1 MVPYANAWQYVRGR
15 IDRATTATGRAPDSV
30 RLVAVSKTF
39 PPSAIRAVY
48 ALGQRAF
55 AENYVQ
61 EALEKM
67 DALADLPDVEWHLIG
82 PLQSNKTKV
91 VAERFQWVETIDRIR
106 IAERLADAIPTGSP
120 PLNVCVQV
128 NISGEASKSGVAPE
142 ETLAL
147 ARAVA
152 ELPRLTMRGL
162 MGIASDTP
170 VVATRHAE
178 FAVLRA
184 LFDICRSDGLP
195 VDTLSMGMSADLES
209 AIAEGATLVRVGS
222 AIFGPRGREP
232 VRDRQ

>member
-15 IDRATTATGRAPDSV
+15 IARAATATGRPPDSIG
-30 RLVAVSKTF
+30 LVAVSKTF

-55 AENYVQ
+55 GENYVQ
-61 EALEKM
+61 EALDKM
-67 DALADLPDVEWHLIG
+67 DALSDLTDVEWHLIG

-91 VAERFQWVETIDRIR
+91 VAERFQWVETVDRIR
-106 IAERLADAIPTGSP
+106 IAERLADARPAGMP
-120 PLNVCVQV
+120 PLNICVQV
-128 NISGEASKSGVAPE
+128 NISGESSKSGVPPE

-147 ARAVA
+147 ARSVA
-152 ELPRLTMRGL
+152 ALPRLALRGL

-184 LFDICRSDGLP
+184 LFDICRSDGMP
-195 VDTLSMGMSADLES
+195 VDTLSMGMSTDLES
-209 AIAEGATLVRVGS
+209 AIAEGATLVRIGT
-222 AIFGPRGREP
+222 AIFGSRGREP
-232 VRDRQ
+232 

>member
-15 IDRATTATGRAPDSV
+15 IARAATATGRPPDSIG
-30 RLVAVSKTF
+30 LVAVSKTF

-55 AENYVQ
+55 GENYVQ
-61 EALEKM
+61 EALDKM
-67 DALADLPDVEWHLIG
+67 DALADLTDVEWHLVG

-91 VAERFQWVETIDRIR
+91 VAERFQWVETVDRIR
-106 IAERLADAIPTGSP
+106 IAERLADARPAGMP

-128 NISGEASKSGVAPE
+128 NISGESSKSGVPPE

-147 ARAVA
+147 ARSVA
-152 ELPRLTMRGL
+152 TLPRLALRGL

-184 LFDICRSDGLP
+184 LFDICRSDGMP
-195 VDTLSMGMSADLES
+195 VDTLSMGMSTDLES
-209 AIAEGATLVRVGS
+209 AIAEGATLVRIGT
-222 AIFGPRGREP
+222 AIFGSRGREP
-232 VRDRQ
+232 

>member
-15 IDRATTATGRAPDSV
+15 IARAATATGRPPDSIG
-30 RLVAVSKTF
+30 LVAVSKTF

-55 AENYVQ
+55 GENYVQ
-61 EALEKM
+61 EALDKM
-67 DALADLPDVEWHLIG
+67 DALPDLTDVEWHLIG

-91 VAERFQWVETIDRIR
+91 VAERFQWVETVDRIR
-106 IAERLADAIPTGSP
+106 IAERLADARPAGMP

-128 NISGEASKSGVAPE
+128 NISGESSKSGVPPE

-147 ARAVA
+147 ARSVA
-152 ELPRLTMRGL
+152 ALPRLALRGL
-162 MGIASDTP
+162 MGIASDSP

-184 LFDICRSDGLP
+184 LFDICRSDGMP
-195 VDTLSMGMSADLES
+195 VDTLSMGMSTDLES
-209 AIAEGATLVRVGS
+209 AIAEGATLVRIGT
-222 AIFGPRGREP
+222 AIFGSRGREP
-232 VRDRQ
+232 

>member
-15 IDRATTATGRAPDSV
+15 IARAATATGRPPDSIG
-30 RLVAVSKTF
+30 LVAVSKTF

-55 AENYVQ
+55 GENYVQ
-61 EALEKM
+61 EALDKM
-67 DALADLPDVEWHLIG
+67 DALQDLTDVEWHLIG

-91 VAERFQWVETIDRIR
+91 VAERFQWVETVDRIR
-106 IAERLADAIPTGSP
+106 IAERLADARPAGMP

-128 NISGEASKSGVAPE
+128 NISGESSKSGVPPE

-147 ARAVA
+147 ARSVA
-152 ELPRLTMRGL
+152 ALPGLALRGL

-184 LFDICRSDGLP
+184 LFDICRSDGMP
-195 VDTLSMGMSADLES
+195 VDTLSMGMSTDLES
-209 AIAEGATLVRVGS
+209 AIAEGATLVRIGT
-222 AIFGPRGREP
+222 AIFGSRGREP
-232 VRDRQ
+232 

>member
-15 IDRATTATGRAPDSV
+15 IARAAAATGRPPDSIG
-30 RLVAVSKTF
+30 LVAVSKTF

-55 AENYVQ
+55 GENYVQ
-61 EALEKM
+61 EALDKM
-67 DALADLPDVEWHLIG
+67 DALPDLTDVEWHLIG

-91 VAERFQWVETIDRIR
+91 VAERFQWVETVDRIR
-106 IAERLADAIPTGSP
+106 IAERLADARPAGMP

-128 NISGEASKSGVAPE
+128 NISGESSKSGVPPE

-147 ARAVA
+147 ARSVA
-152 ELPRLTMRGL
+152 ALPRLALRGL
-162 MGIASDTP
+162 MGIASDSP

-184 LFDICRSDGLP
+184 LFDICRSDGMP
-195 VDTLSMGMSADLES
+195 VDTLSMGMSTDLES
-209 AIAEGATLVRVGS
+209 AIAEGATLVRIGT
-222 AIFGPRGREP
+222 AIFGSRGREP
-232 VRDRQ
+232 

>member
-15 IDRATTATGRAPDSV
+15 IARAATATGRSPDSIG
-30 RLVAVSKTF
+30 LLAVSKTF

-55 AENYVQ
+55 GENYVQ
-61 EALEKM
+61 EALDKM
-67 DALADLPDVEWHLIG
+67 DALSDLSGVEWHLIG

-91 VAERFQWVETIDRIR
+91 VAERFQWVDTIDRIR
-106 IAERLADAIPTGSP
+106 IAERLADARPTGMP

-128 NISGEASKSGVAPE
+128 NISGESSKSGVPPE

-147 ARAVA
+147 ARSIAA
-152 ELPRLTMRGL
+152 LPRLALRGL

-184 LFDICRSDGLP
+184 LFDICRSDGMP
-195 VDTLSMGMSADLES
+195 VDTLSMGMSTDLES
-209 AIAEGATLVRVGS
+209 AIAEGATQVRIGS

-232 VRDRQ
+232 

>member
-1 MVPYANAWQYVRGR
+1 MH
-15 IDRATTATGRAPDSV
+15 
-30 RLVAVSKTF
+30 
-39 PPSAIRAVY
+39 

-61 EALEKM
+61 EAIEKM
-67 DALADLPDVEWHLIG
+67 DALADLADVEWHLIG
-82 PLQSNKTKV
+82 PLQSNKTRV
-91 VAERFQWVETIDRIR
+91 VAERFHWVETVDRIR
-106 IAERLADAIPTGSP
+106 IAERLSESRPADSP

-128 NISGEASKSGVAPE
+128 NISGEASKSGVSPE

-152 ELPRLTMRGL
+152 ALPRLRLRGL

-184 LFDICRSDGLP
+184 LFDLCRSDGIPL
-195 VDTLSMGMSADLES
+195 DTLSMGMSADLES
-209 AIAEGATLVRVGS
+209 AIAEGATLVRVGT
-222 AIFGPRGREP
+222 AIFGPRGREA
-232 VRDRQ
+232 

>member
-15 IDRATTATGRAPDSV
+15 IARAATATGRPPDSIG
-30 RLVAVSKTF
+30 LVAVSKTF

-55 AENYVQ
+55 GENYVQ
-61 EALEKM
+61 EALDKM
-67 DALADLPDVEWHLIG
+67 DALPDLTDVEWHLIG

-106 IAERLADAIPTGSP
+106 IAERLADARPAGML

-128 NISGEASKSGVAPE
+128 NISGESSKSGVPPE

-147 ARAVA
+147 ARSVA
-152 ELPRLTMRGL
+152 ALPRLALRGL
-162 MGIASDTP
+162 MGIASDSP

-184 LFDICRSDGLP
+184 LFDICRSDGMP
-195 VDTLSMGMSADLES
+195 VDTLSMGMSTDLES
-209 AIAEGATLVRVGS
+209 AIAEGATLVRIGT
-222 AIFGPRGREP
+222 AIFGSRGREP
-232 VRDRQ
+232 